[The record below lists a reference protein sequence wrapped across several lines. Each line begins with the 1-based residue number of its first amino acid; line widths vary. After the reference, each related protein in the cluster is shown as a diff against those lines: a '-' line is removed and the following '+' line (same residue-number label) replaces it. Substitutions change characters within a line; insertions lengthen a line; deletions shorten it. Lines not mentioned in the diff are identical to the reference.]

1 MEAVALASTSTTP
14 FKFHHKT
21 LSKPLLSHTPR
32 FTCFISPNGHSVFLP
47 ISPPNLSFRT
57 QNRRVLV
64 AVEAKKKD
72 DDGEKSGKKEKRHSF
87 DAKPDEVTGFFPEA
101 VLLKEKKVEEDG
113 KLLPE
118 FADAEERQMFE
129 YLNLQMESDLKGRM
143 RHYEVVYLIHE
154 DRADKV
160 ADVNAKVQE
169 FLRENKGKVW
179 RFSDWG
185 LRRLAYPI
193 SKANNAH
200 YILMNFEI
208 EANLINDFKN
218 MLDLDERVI
227 RHLVIKR
234 KKAITEYCPPPPEYH
249 TLEEEEDTIFDDY
262 EEDFDEEDF
271 DEEDFD
277 DIEDYHEDDDDEEEY
292 EEEEEDDDRG
302 IEEDDVDDDDDGDI
316 LVNGREPNTDNE
328 IDSYKSTL
336 KRGSI
341 RNARKRWKRRM

>member
-1 MEAVALASTSTTP
+1 M
-14 FKFHHKT
+14 
-21 LSKPLLSHTPR
+21 
-32 FTCFISPNGHSVFLP
+32 
-47 ISPPNLSFRT
+47 
-57 QNRRVLV
+57 
-64 AVEAKKKD
+64 AVEAKKD
-72 DDGEKSGKKEKRHSF
+72 DDGEKSGKKEKTHSF
-87 DAKPDEVTGFFPEA
+87 DVKPDEVTGFFPEA

-143 RHYEVVYLIHE
+143 RHYEVIYLIHE
-154 DRADKV
+154 DREDKV

-193 SKANNAH
+193 SKAKKAH

-234 KKAITEYCPPPPEYH
+234 KKAITEYCRPPPEYH
-249 TLEEEEDTIFDDY
+249 TLEEEEDTIFNEY
-262 EEDFDEEDF
+262 EEDFDEEEFDEEDF

-277 DIEDYHEDDDDEEEY
+277 DIEDYYEEDDEEEEYDEEEY
-292 EEEEEDDDRG
+292 EEEEEDDDQD
-302 IEEDDVDDDDDGDI
+302 IEEDDVDDDDGVI
-316 LVNGREPNTDNE
+316 LVNDREHITDSE

-336 KRGSI
+336 KRGRI
-341 RNARKRWKRRM
+341 RSARKRWKRWM